1 MVLKYFNFI
10 AVDFSQ
16 RYEFL
21 NKNLD
26 IQDAERIQIA
36 HHNNS
41 KISNSTLIKDMF
53 YEKINNPLQTQCKI
67 LKKVGGSWRSNSCGF
82 VNGEKMVCMD
92 VIYEALKN
100 DSCLIYSFGL
110 SDNWDFEI
118 AMAELG
124 KSNNTGAKDRGQGTW
139 ARLEGKTRGQGW
151 GMAGARLRHGWEP
164 CRA

>member
-1 MVLKYFNFI
+1 M
-10 AVDFSQ
+10 
-16 RYEFL
+16 L
-21 NKNLD
+21 NSSL
-26 IQDAERIQIA
+26 
-36 HHNNS
+36 
-41 KISNSTLIKDMF
+41 LKDMF
-53 YEKINNPLQTQCKI
+53 YENINKPLQTECKI

-124 KSNNTGAKDRGQGTW
+124 KSNNTGAKDRGQGTMHM
-139 ARLEGKTRGQGW
+139 GKARGQD
-151 GMAGARLRHGWEP
+151 
-164 CRA
+164 

>member
-1 MVLKYFNFI
+1 M
-10 AVDFSQ
+10 
-16 RYEFL
+16 
-21 NKNLD
+21 D

-36 HHNNS
+36 HRNNS

-53 YEKINNPLQTQCKI
+53 YEKINKPLQTQCKI

-92 VIYEALKN
+92 IIYEALKN

-124 KSNNTGAKDRGQGTW
+124 KGAFTYYVSTF
-139 ARLEGKTRGQGW
+139 LELFDPPPPSCQHFYTTMSAYFGEFFTPPSR
-151 GMAGARLRHGWEP
+151 
-164 CRA
+164 C

>member
-1 MVLKYFNFI
+1 MEWTLVLKYFNFI

-53 YEKINNPLQTQCKI
+53 YEKINKPLQTQCKI

-124 KSNNTGAKDRGQGTW
+124 KSNKRCQWSYSETLNWYLK
-139 ARLEGKTRGQGW
+139 KSK
-151 GMAGARLRHGWEP
+151 
-164 CRA
+164 